1 MSGVAVTASFG
12 GNVLIGNPIGSAASL
27 GVGTPFTR
35 GAVDFGSAGAK
46 IERFAIMPRLT
57 TTERGNLAGIESGAV
72 IYNMSTSKLQ
82 VYAGSA
88 GWQDLN

>member
-1 MSGVAVTASFG
+1 MFS
-12 GNVLIGNPIGSAASL
+12 
-27 GVGTPFTR
+27 R

-82 VYAGSA
+82 VYTGAT